1 MVSLGMDIG
10 TSTLKIVVLKDGKV
24 LEKWSAVHHGK
35 LVDSISQG
43 LKSLSVDE
51 QEPLR
56 VCVTGSNAEALL
68 AHCPGIPQLGDI
80 PAVVEGIRQMV
91 PGAGSVIEIG
101 SQGARFITG
110 LQEQVPEFAVN
121 EHCAGG
127 TGSFFED
134 QMSRL
139 GCRLEDYSSLVQR
152 AESVPRLSGRCAVF
166 AKTDIIHRQQE
177 GVSIP
182 DILLGLCYAMIRNYK
197 ATIVRRLPVCRP
209 VVFCGGVTKNAGVI
223 RAIREVFDLS
233 EKELIVP
240 EDACYEAALGAACK
254 AGELAS
260 IGNGKEQYTIQMLQ
274 EALQKEG
281 RTFRA
286 AGLLP
291 ALALREGTNLEEP
304 KAAGAIPEDG
314 CALGIDIGSTSTDL
328 VLVGQDG
335 TLVDFQYLRT
345 AGDPEGA
352 VRKGLASIRER
363 YGDLHFTAVGVTG
376 SGRERVG
383 KRIGADAV
391 RDEITAQAKGAA
403 RWVPEVDTV
412 FEIGGQ
418 DSKYISIRN
427 GEVVDFQMNK
437 ICAAGTGSFVE
448 EQAARMNIPI
458 AQFGPLALTAEEP
471 ASLGERCTVFI
482 ETAIASAAAEGTS
495 QAEIAAGLCHSIV
508 QNYLHKV
515 VGNKPVGQHVVL
527 QGGVC
532 YNPGIVAA
540 FQSAYGE
547 RVQVNP
553 CFAISGAY
561 GAALLAQEE
570 VGDGAS
576 HFIGFDSPAQLEDD
590 RRSEEIRRNIEFY
603 RQADRLLLEG
613 YTGKRDPGKKTVGV
627 PFVLMIHKFFPMAH
641 AFFTSLGYNVILT
654 DPTNEETIRLSQQL
668 AQGETCYPV
677 KLIYGHMQ
685 QLIEQ
690 KVDYIFLPTIHT
702 MKHEKSRVQHNY
714 GCVYMQTAAV
724 SIAKALDIES
734 HGIQLLS
741 PVFDLDFGQ
750 EAMAGA
756 MVGLGKVLGIPKPFC
771 AKALLSGAMAV
782 RRHTAAVEKQGK
794 ALLATL
800 RPTDKVLVLITR
812 NYGVSDPILNMGIP
826 ELLLERG
833 YKVITLSHL
842 PGHSLDIADEYD
854 NLYYPFG
861 QHIISGAKLIAAHP
875 NLYAVY
881 LTNHGCGP
889 DTMLSHLFRQEM
901 GDKPYLQ
908 IEVDEHFSNVGVI
921 TRIEAFL
928 NSLRQRPAVSVP
940 AELNPEDVTIRPC
953 QTRSVPTKGDLLY
966 IPALGEYTR
975 FLVQYYKSLGVNAAA
990 LPSLDEHALGLGRAQ
1005 TSAKEYLP
1013 FAALLGSIL
1022 AKREEEGNKAVQFL
1036 IPQNQGAEADGLYA
1050 RVIRAVLDRQEEM
1063 DRSKDTEIFRNAD
1076 IGLRNGVNADAGT
1089 STGIAAERW
1098 ERAELVSPMLETL
1111 PSKAADRDGLFR
1123 AILAGDLLYA
1133 APANLRG
1140 KRRDAWNAGIPSWEE
1155 LHEAARAIGTA
1166 KGCDVMT
1173 ESDSNPSGEH
1183 VVSDCDSGARR
1194 LADGSERNQTEKRS
1208 TSDNGQA
1215 RRRLA
1220 AVGTPLC
1227 LTELDSDVL
1236 SVLEREGEQ
1245 ILRAPLSEMLWFLW
1259 QDNLDA
1265 NESANELTIEAA
1277 KGSGKGSEQKNE
1289 IRFKKKSEKP
1299 EKKFKVE
1306 SDKESVTVREWLAAM
1321 ADEMQTLG
1329 RELGSRSAFS
1339 EHPMSLMEK
1348 AQMALPQFAGANGRY
1363 RYAKAVEL
1371 SCRTQAVL
1379 TLAPRYENVSMILE
1393 MRGLKDACKAPLFE
1407 LSLDHDWDETAW
1419 GRLRSFLYYV

>member
-1 MVSLGMDIG
+1 MTSLGIDFG
-10 TSTLKIVVLKDGKV
+10 TSTLKLVVVKDSE
-24 LEKWSAVHHGK
+24 LQEKWMTVHHGK
-35 LVDSISQG
+35 LIDSLSQG
-43 LKSLSVDE
+43 LNSLHLGEEEHLS
-51 QEPLR
+51 

-68 AHCPGIPQLGDI
+68 AHCPDIRQLGDI
-80 PAVVEGIRQMV
+80 PAAVEGIRRMV
-91 PGAGSVIEIG
+91 PEAGSMIEIG

-110 LQEQVPEFAVN
+110 LQEQVPQFAVN

-139 GCRLEDYSSLVQR
+139 GCRLEEYSDLVSQ
-152 AESVPRLSGRCAVF
+152 AGSVPRLSGRCAVF

-177 GVSIP
+177 GVSTP

-197 ATIVRRLPVCRP
+197 ATIVRRLPVCKP

-223 RAIREVFDLS
+223 RAIREIFELG
-233 EKELIVP
+233 EEELIIP
-240 EDACYEAALGAACK
+240 EDACYEAALGAAQK
-254 AGELAS
+254 AEEAQCSQESEDARTPL
-260 IGNGKEQYTIQMLQ
+260 YTLQ
-274 EALQKEG
+274 ESKNSPTRLYTLRELKKALNEKG
-281 RTFRA
+281 RTFRI
-286 AGLLP
+286 AGELP
-291 ALALREGTNLEEP
+291 SLQLWEGTNLSEP
-304 KAAGAIPEDG
+304 AATGVIPADG

-363 YGDLHFTAVGVTG
+363 FGDLRFTAVGVTG

-383 KRIGADAV
+383 RRIGADAV

-418 DSKYISIRN
+418 DSKYISIRE

-458 AQFGPLALTAEEP
+458 GEFGPLALTANHP

-515 VGNKPVGQHVVL
+515 VGSKPVGRHIVL

-540 FQSAYGE
+540 FQSAYGD
-547 RVQVNP
+547 RVRVNP
-553 CFAISGAY
+553 CFSISGAY

-570 VGDGAS
+570 VGEGQSQFA
-576 HFIGFDSPAQLEDD
+576 GFDSPAQQEDD
-590 RRSEEIRRNIEFY
+590 RRSAKIQKNIEFY

-613 YTGKRDPGKKTVGV
+613 YTGRRDPGKKTVGI
-627 PFVLMIHKFFPMAH
+627 PFVLMIHKFFPMAN
-641 AFFTSLGYNVILT
+641 AFFTSLGFNVILT
-654 DPTNEETIRLSQQL
+654 DPTSEETIRLSQQL
-668 AQGETCYPV
+668 SQGETCYPV

-685 QLIEQ
+685 QLIDQ

-702 MKHEKSRVQHNY
+702 MKHEKSRVKHNY

-724 SIAKALDIES
+724 SVAKALDIES

-756 MVGLGKVLGIPKPFC
+756 MVGLGKILGIPKPFC

-782 RRHTAAVEKQGK
+782 RRHTVAVEKQGK
-794 ALLATL
+794 ALLSTL
-800 RPTDKVLVLITR
+800 QPSDKVLVLITR

-842 PGHSLDIADEYD
+842 PGHALDIADEYD

-861 QHIISGAKLIAAHP
+861 QHIISGAKLIASHP

-889 DTMLSHLFRQEM
+889 DTMLAHLFRQEM

-928 NSLRQRPAVSVP
+928 NSLRQRPAVEVP
-940 AELNPEDVTIRPC
+940 TDLNPEQVTIRPRPS
-953 QTRSVPTKGDLLY
+953 QTRPDTDAPLY
-966 IPALGEYTR
+966 IPALGEYTP
-975 FLVQYYKSLGVNAAA
+975 FLVQYYREQGVDARA
-990 LPSLDEHALGLGRAQ
+990 LPSLSDHALGLGRAE

-1013 FAALLGSIL
+1013 FAALLGSVL
-1022 AKREEEGNKAVQFL
+1022 EQCEKESRENDSNNSCGSAHGDSRKDTLQFL

-1050 RVIRAVLDRQEEM
+1050 RVIQAVLERRERLNAKQGDNGGNSDVCGDEGAA
-1063 DRSKDTEIFRNAD
+1063 DT
-1076 IGLRNGVNADAGT
+1076 GSVNL
-1089 STGIAAERW
+1089 I
-1098 ERAELVSPMLETL
+1098 SPILETL
-1111 PSKAADRDGLFR
+1111 PVKAQNPDALFR
-1123 AILAGDLLYA
+1123 SILAGDLIYA
-1133 APANLRG
+1133 ASPEC
-1140 KRRDAWNAGIPSWEE
+1140 RDALRKNWTGIPSWEQ
-1155 LHEAARAIGTA
+1155 LHETAGKIGTA
-1166 KGCDVMT
+1166 GC
-1173 ESDSNPSGEH
+1173 
-1183 VVSDCDSGARR
+1183 A
-1194 LADGSERNQTEKRS
+1194 
-1208 TSDNGQA
+1208 
-1215 RRRLA
+1215 RRLA

-1227 LTELDSDVL
+1227 LTELDSG
-1236 SVLEREGEQ
+1236 VLETLESEGEH

-1259 QDNLDA
+1259 RDNMDA
-1265 NESANELTIEAA
+1265 NETA
-1277 KGSGKGSEQKNE
+1277 K
-1289 IRFKKKSEKP
+1289 
-1299 EKKFKVE
+1299 
-1306 SDKESVTVREWLAAM
+1306 EWLDRM
-1321 ADEMQTLG
+1321 TEEMQSLG
-1329 RELGSRSAFS
+1329 CELGERSTFA
-1339 EHPMSLMEK
+1339 ENPMKLFET
-1348 AQMALPQFAGANGRY
+1348 AEQALPHFAGGNGRY

-1371 SCRTQAVL
+1371 SGRTQAVL
-1379 TLAPRYENVSMILE
+1379 TLAPRYENTAMILE

-1407 LSLDHDWDETAW
+1407 LSLDNDWDETAW